1 LINPE
6 KGMSTKTSVVTREE
20 ALAQRRWILLDAE
33 GRALGRLAT
42 QAANLLRGKGK
53 PIFAPHV
60 DCGDFVI
67 VVNAAKVKLTGNKAT
82 DKIYYRHTGYPGGIR
97 SARAGQVM
105 SNRPD
110 RLVRTAVA
118 GMLPKNRLGR
128 RLITKLKVYA
138 GAEHPH
144 GAQQAVAM
152 TAQD

>member
-1 LINPE
+1 
-6 KGMSTKTSVVTREE
+6 MATKTTVVTRED
-20 ALAQRRWILLDAE
+20 ALAQRRWFLIDAE

-53 PIFAPHV
+53 PIFSPHV

-67 VVNAAKVKLTGNKAT
+67 VVNAAKVRLSGKKAT
-82 DKIYYRHTGYPGGIR
+82 DKIYYRHTEYPGGIR
-97 SARAGQVM
+97 AQAAGNVLAD
-105 SNRPD
+105 RPD

-144 GAQQAVAM
+144 GAQQAVAVA
-152 TAQD
+152 AQD